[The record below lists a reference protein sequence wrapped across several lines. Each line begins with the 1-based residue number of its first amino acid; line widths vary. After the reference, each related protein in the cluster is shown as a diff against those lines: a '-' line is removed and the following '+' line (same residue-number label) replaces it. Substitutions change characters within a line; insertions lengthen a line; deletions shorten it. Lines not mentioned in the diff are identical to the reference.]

1 MCLTKTGV
9 GDSLSL
15 TKKLEGRKVQFSPF
29 LLSRNIRKSHLK
41 DRGFLSK
48 RSNPLQASHR
58 RLEGKVGSFQT
69 NYEHMPKQHQE
80 YHSWD
85 ADKFVEWGK
94 AIGPHTKKVIKSI
107 LASSKVEQ
115 QAYRTCMSVLNLEKK
130 YGSSS
135 LEEAC
140 QRALT

>member
-48 RSNPLQASHR
+48 RSNPL
-58 RLEGKVGSFQT
+58 
-69 NYEHMPKQHQE
+69 
-80 YHSWD
+80 HSN
-85 ADKFVEWGK
+85 F
-94 AIGPHTKKVIKSI
+94 ISLYSI
-107 LASSKVEQ
+107 TSISYSDV
-115 QAYRTCMSVLNLEKK
+115 
-130 YGSSS
+130 S
-135 LEEAC
+135 LPEDE
-140 QRALT
+140 R